1 MGYVTIDRD
10 ASTRAAQDFG
20 KEATG
25 VVALDIL
32 SKARGLAPARAKRS
46 SVAGRI
52 KLEPGGRPQD
62 TRIVMSVEELREN
75 GHGVMELVDVAP
87 HLEWGYTDSR
97 SGKHVPGKHI
107 LRDATFG
114 G

>member
-1 MGYVTIDRD
+1 MGYVTIDRN
-10 ASTRAAQDFG
+10 ASTRAAEDFG
-20 KEATG
+20 KQATG

-32 SKARGLAPARAKRS
+32 SKAKGLAAARAKHS

-52 KLEPGGRPQD
+52 KLEAGGRPQD
-62 TRIVMSVEELREN
+62 TRVVMSVPEPRKN
-75 GHGVMELVDVAP
+75 RHGVLEIVDVAP
-87 HLEWGYTDSR
+87 HLEWGYTDAR
-97 SGKHVPGKHI
+97 SGRHVAGKHI